1 MADKPEWWDQVGGW
15 RSQVKKSIEVRL
27 GEEKISK
34 KYETS
39 EAEIDKI
46 EFADDSRHPNLGIKI
61 IIGEK
66 RFNYLFNINL
76 IIIDQNTNS
85 KNGNLQIAEYNLKN
99 KPDKQD
105 HEMQKEKSILSAFR
119 NSSHYPTCQ
128 VELGDTDD
136 HREKKRKYKIV
147 KYNKEYEEFIIK
159 IVAAIRY
166 FLNPPKEFAY
176 SALDDLYHHHKCI
189 VLYGPPGTGK
199 TFIARRLTARI
210 MGLKV
215 NENNKDKDITFD
227 EDKKGDK
234 SIYFQEV
241 SEVDLS
247 TTLDKSRFRKEK
259 GIDTGQW
266 ALVQF
271 HPSYNHEDFV
281 RGISV
286 ETHGGKPLYQVKDR
300 ILARMA
306 KAAMLEMIAN
316 VPDNK
321 YDQEKLHDKPL
332 KELFHLYHQIPNKE
346 EIAKESNKFV
356 LIIDEINRASLASI
370 LGELIYGLEYRGE
383 AIRLPHALKDGT
395 YDFLIPEN
403 LYIIGTMNTADR
415 TIGSIDYAV
424 RRRFAFFQCP
434 ALENVIDAQSKGR
447 ELFKLINKIFTHKR
461 NGGYGFVSPLVD
473 PEDIRVGHSY
483 FICKNDEELWFN
495 MKYKVLPLL
504 VEYYRDGLLL
514 RSHKVENYLESFK
527 KAFREASDFSDAS
540 ERIKSLINKM
550 EGGLRDGEN

>member
-1 MADKPEWWDQVGGW
+1 MAEPAWWG
-15 RSQVKKSIEVRL
+15 QVKDSIEGKL
-27 GEEKISK
+27 GEEEK
-34 KYETS
+34 K
-39 EAEIDKI
+39 
-46 EFADDSRHPNLGIKI
+46 KI
-61 IIGEK
+61 IIKTGPTNIGVTIKEEYAINS
-66 RFNYLFNINL
+66 RNRLFNINMELDKRNKYFL
-76 IIIDQNTNS
+76 IIGLYKRDRIR
-85 KNGNLQIAEYNLKN
+85 
-99 KPDKQD
+99 KQL
-105 HEMQKEKSILSAFR
+105 EPSILTAFG
-119 NSSHYPTCQ
+119 NVSEYPQCYVDFDGEKILQ
-128 VELGDTDD
+128 DD
-136 HREKKRKYKIV
+136 
-147 KYNKEYEEFIIK
+147 KYNRFIDEV
-159 IVAAIRY
+159 VAAIRY

-199 TFIARRLTARI
+199 TFIARRLAARI

-215 NENNKDKDITFD
+215 NENDKDKDITFED
-227 EDKKGDK
+227 DKKDDN
-234 SIYFQEV
+234 SIYFQRV
-241 SEVDLS
+241 SEKGLS
-247 TTLDKSRFRKEK
+247 TTLDKYRFRKEK

-286 ETHGGKPLYQVKDR
+286 ETPEGTPVYEVKDR

-306 KAAMLEMIAN
+306 EAAMVEMIAKYTGN
-316 VPDNK
+316 DNNQK
-321 YDQEKLHDKPL
+321 ELHDKPL
-332 KELFHLYHQIPNKE
+332 KELIPLYHQIQNKE
-346 EIAKESNKFV
+346 KVAEDSKKFV

-447 ELFKLINKIFTHKR
+447 ELFKLINKILTHKR